1 MGSTGSA
8 WTAGRRSR
16 LPGCRRSQR
25 ASGAWRTSGYTRP
38 GCGSAAAPPPS
49 SSPRRRM
56 PKTLVTGGTGFVGSA
71 VVRLLAE
78 RGDELRLTT
87 RRRSRIDHL
96 ADLDYEAVECDV
108 LDRPAV
114 RRAMRGVDR
123 GFHAARLVSG
133 RPDGSPRL
141 F

>member
-1 MGSTGSA
+1 MGRTGSA
-8 WTAGRRSR
+8 WTAARRSR
-16 LPGCRRSQR
+16 LTGSGRCPR

-38 GCGSAAAPPPS
+38 GCDRAAAPPPS
-49 SSPRRRM
+49 ASPRRRM

-87 RRRSRIDHL
+87 RRRSRVDHL

-123 GFHAARLVSG
+123 VFHAAGLVSV
-133 RPDGSPRL
+133 RPDDSERL